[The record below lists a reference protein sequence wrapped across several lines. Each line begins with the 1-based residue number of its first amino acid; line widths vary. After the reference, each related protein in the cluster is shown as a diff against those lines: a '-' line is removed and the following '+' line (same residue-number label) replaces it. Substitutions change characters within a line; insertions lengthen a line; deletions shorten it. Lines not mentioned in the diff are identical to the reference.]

1 MISQKKQSLTI
12 LLTLVCVLAVGA
24 SAVAQQATLLSRPVV
39 TSLHPSAASAKS
51 GSPSDLVIVAGQN
64 FANGI
69 TTVQIQ
75 GIARATTVINAEA
88 LAFELTAADLA
99 QPQILKVSVVNQ
111 IGSKSFKS
119 NSLPF
124 VVLP

>member
-1 MISQKKQSLTI
+1 MISQKKQSLTV
-12 LLTLVCVLAVGA
+12 LLTLVALLAVGA
-24 SAVAQQATLLSRPVV
+24 SAVAQQAAFLTRPVL

-51 GSPSDLVIVAGQN
+51 GAASQLVVAAGQN
-64 FANGI
+64 FVHGV

-75 GIARATTVINAEA
+75 GTARATTVINSEA

-99 QPQILKVSVVNQ
+99 QPQTLLVNVVNQ
-111 IGSKSFKS
+111 NGVKTLKS
-119 NSLPF
+119 NALPF

>member
-1 MISQKKQSLTI
+1 MIFQKKQSLTI

-24 SAVAQQATLLSRPVV
+24 NAVAQQAALLSQPVL
-39 TSLHPSAASAKS
+39 TSLHPSVASAKA
-51 GSPSDLVIVAGQN
+51 GSASMLVVASGQN
-64 FANGI
+64 FTNGI
-69 TTVQIQ
+69 TTVRIQ
-75 GIARATTVINAEA
+75 GTARATTVINAEA

-111 IGSKSFKS
+111 IGGKSFKS